1 MVKKSTHWVTIPEE
15 TLHTPVS
22 TVSSAK
28 KGKMS
33 GKSKMFWGASFIVLV
48 VLTAAL
54 VAPKELASLLQGNLF
69 EQSGVAPLNVI
80 PTSGEGATTETATT
94 GAETA
99 EVPAVTETTPSD
111 QTLVEATTEATAIQ
125 IEPVSTT
132 AEPVA
137 EQPVTATTEATTGTT
152 ATTGTAT
159 TGAVTAGTEATGDIK
174 NELDANRKLL
184 EDLSKQVA
192 EFKEKDKAKTEV
204 IEDLTNIVQE
214 QQTKDTGVHASAPE
228 TTTPAV
234 TATTTLGQ
242 PAGGYRVNTHIVTT
256 TPYQVLQMNTNQLK
270 SQQAYLGQ
278 SVNQQI
284 YRSQLSDAKGTP
296 DSGPREILM
305 LTLILSFV
313 AVLGWKFGKL
323 ARA

>member
-33 GKSKMFWGASFIVLV
+33 GKSKMFWGASFIVLI
-48 VLTAAL
+48 VLTATL

-69 EQSGVAPLNVI
+69 EQSGIEPLNVI
-80 PTSGEGATTETATT
+80 PTSEEGAPAETVTT
-94 GAETA
+94 GEETA
-99 EVPAVTETTPSD
+99 ETPAVTETTPD
-111 QTLVEATTEATAIQ
+111 TLVEATTEATAIQ
-125 IEPVSTT
+125 IEPVTT
-132 AEPVA
+132 TVEP
-137 EQPVTATTEATTGTT
+137 TTTTTTDTTTTTTTTTGTEV
-152 ATTGTAT
+152 TG
-159 TGAVTAGTEATGDIK
+159 VLKD
-174 NELDANRKLL
+174 ELDANKKLL
-184 EDLSKQVA
+184 EELSKQVA

-204 IEDLTNIVQE
+204 IEDLTSIVQE
-214 QQTKDTGVHASAPE
+214 QGVHTSAPE

-242 PAGGYRVNTHIVTT
+242 TVGGYRVNTHTVTT
-256 TPYQVLQMNTNQLK
+256 TPYQVLQMNTNKLN

-278 SVNQQI
+278 TTQQI
-284 YRSQLSDAKGTP
+284 YRSQLSQAQGTP
-296 DSGPREILM
+296 DSGPREALI